1 MDALSDPRGYLSA
14 KEKEE
19 AKRLEQLAKLGIES
33 DEIDTKNVILGKGA
47 YVCIFIRILKILCN
61 DLFECPA
68 SIKCILYLDYSL

>member
-14 KEKEE
+14 KEEEE

-47 YVCIFIRILKILCN
+47 YFFTFIRILRISCN
-61 DLFECPA
+61 CL
-68 SIKCILYLDYSL
+68 

>member
-1 MDALSDPRGYLSA
+1 MDALEDPRGYLSA

-47 YVCIFIRILKILCN
+47 YLFTFIGILRISFNGLLHCR
-61 DLFECPA
+61 A
-68 SIKCILYLDYSL
+68 SIKCIVY